1 MISLFFLISLFW
13 FNFQRLS
20 AISKLHLCFLSHIS
34 NFIFDQSAFLT
45 CLSKSLDEFLILTV
59 SGFTSFNEYFYHF
72 HFYNFSFYHIY
83 IYIYIQFFL
92 LEPHLQH
99 MEVPRLEVKLE
110 LQLPAYT
117 TATATPNPRSIYNLC
132 HSSQQCQILNSLSE
146 ARD

>member
-83 IYIYIQFFL
+83 IYIYSFSYQSHICNIWKFPGQRSNWSCSYQPTPQPQQHQIQG
-92 LEPHLQH
+92 
-99 MEVPRLEVKLE
+99 
-110 LQLPAYT
+110 AST
-117 TATATPNPRSIYNLC
+117 TYATARSNAR
-132 HSSQQCQILNSLSE
+132 SLTH
-146 ARD
+146 